1 MSCVGYMSCMRYAV
15 GDYMG
20 LGSGQTPGIIHRASP
35 GLRVVSSASGFSVR
49 NCDRVIPYLSCTRR
63 PGVTL
68 MLITLSLSPPPTPP
82 LSDHSLSHSLS
93 LGPRS
98 HAAKQRERSNTGHET
113 RTAHPLH
120 SNHIKAQPGHSRGAR
135 SALHRGA
142 RPAVARAQRP
152 PGPSRRGGKGRE
164 GVKGQGRA

>member
-35 GLRVVSSASGFSVR
+35 GLRVISSASGFSVR

-68 MLITLSLSPPPTPP
+68 MLITLSLSPPPSPP
-82 LSDHSLSHSLS
+82 LSDHSLSLSLS

-113 RTAHPLH
+113 RTAHPLSTPTTSRH
-120 SNHIKAQPGHSRGAR
+120 SQATAEALAPRCTEALAPQLHAP
-135 SALHRGA
+135 SA
-142 RPAVARAQRP
+142 PQARA
-152 PGPSRRGGKGRE
+152 GVGGKE
-164 GVKGQGRA
+164 GRA

>member
-68 MLITLSLSPPPTPP
+68 MLITLSLSPPPSPP
-82 LSDHSLSHSLS
+82 LSDHSLSLSLS
-93 LGPRS
+93 LSVLGRTQQSSESVATRGTRQGQRIRSTPTTSRHSQATAEALAPRCTEALAPQL
-98 HAAKQRERSNTGHET
+98 HA
-113 RTAHPLH
+113 P
-120 SNHIKAQPGHSRGAR
+120 
-135 SALHRGA
+135 SASQ
-142 RPAVARAQRP
+142 ARA
-152 PGPSRRGGKGRE
+152 GVGGKE
-164 GVKGQGRA
+164 GRA